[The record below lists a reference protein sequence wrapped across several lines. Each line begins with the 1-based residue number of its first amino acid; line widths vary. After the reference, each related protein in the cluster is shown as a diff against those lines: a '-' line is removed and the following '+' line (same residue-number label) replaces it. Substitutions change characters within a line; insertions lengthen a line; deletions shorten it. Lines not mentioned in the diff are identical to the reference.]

1 MSTNR
6 PAFANSLVAMYGS
19 SPETSDDE
27 DSDSGHKKTSKLPP
41 ESKENSVD
49 NPQDADCVSE
59 EAKDLNLPPSAP
71 ALEENTSNNPD
82 SKISDALSEAEES
95 VEDSPPVEVEG
106 ANQQSQ
112 DRTIPDSSDVQNV
125 AVSRVVSDEDNAL
138 PAIETVK
145 AVEDRLPTDSE
156 SSIENIAKKDED
168 LAEDTSENKL
178 PMPDTCGTS
187 PDTPVDS
194 KDPEENIETS
204 TKIDTYPKAITEISQ
219 TLSASPNSEMSS
231 ADGPEHDDRKD
242 GESSADTPILS
253 DGSKPELA
261 NANLSAD
268 PSVLP
273 SLESNEANEEILPA
287 SVDTQIVSEHL
298 KPDKELVTTPGGRRL
313 RQVRHPSVK
322 AAEAAAD
329 AAFVAAVTP
338 TRKNLKEAKIAS
350 ARAKVSD
357 SADVNSVSKKNHS
370 GSSSTKTRKGRSASS
385 DRKSPLVFSLK
396 EDSNSH
402 EKSNSEDNCDEE
414 KLSSISEEIT
424 SSDDAA
430 DAENETTQKKSTTSE
445 LEKPVGIKMK
455 ISRESV
461 QILDPHMSKLEVQ
474 IPSETTA
481 PEFTASPGGTKRL
494 WKLKEGT
501 ISPVP
506 PLSPITLKIA
516 KSKEGLEVVS
526 TDNSPQTVSS
536 VDSEGGRVEKIEKIT
551 LKLSRDEGA
560 TIVKPCADESVEN
573 RQEKLTL
580 KLVKGEL
587 SNTFSSVHSQDDDDK
602 NKLEKITLKLSK
614 GDGACIVKRKETDV
628 VSSSSDQDTGKLERI
643 TLKLSSDNNVSI
655 KRPKDVASQLDRGA
669 SASPEPGK
677 IEKITLKVSKH
688 DNVSIVKPSSPTPS
702 SVSIEK
708 LTLKVSKDG
717 TAAVSGKSH
726 DEHPRDGEGSKL
738 EKITLKLSKDDG
750 VSIVKPASPVLDRKT
765 LKLSKDEPLSPLSPL
780 IISRGED
787 VEPQKER
794 ITLKLAKAGGHPSP
808 VGVIDERSSWS
819 IKSTDSDN
827 VPSPVTSEPAT
838 PKSRPKRTLAD
849 TLEGLSSSKRLK
861 LSEVGK
867 SDEPE
872 VSSAYRAQEKEDT
885 EHTEEEIMDVTSPQM
900 ESDPLAEDPI
910 PEIKTDPS
918 GVCPKEDSMD
928 VIQLDSEDSQGA
940 PPPVP
945 EPSVPV
951 IGIESEVP
959 TPRGMKRKPRGRP
972 RKSVLPPGAV
982 PPSTPIV
989 EEAPV
994 TTPTKAKREK
1004 IRVEPVESDRPKR
1017 SCKGREKPPPKPP
1030 KATKPRGRAALNKL
1044 KAEQIIQPEEPQLFE
1059 EETRMS
1065 ADQSEAPAP
1074 DPLVSVGSSAN
1085 GLVPKVMVSRLP
1097 ETHFDSTGPN
1107 TTNDESQASQ
1117 GSVSLISS
1125 TTESTP
1131 NRGNRKGR
1139 MEIDVDPQTQVEFTV
1154 DMIAEYVWPLND
1166 GHGETYMIQ
1175 EQIST
1180 YLGVKS
1186 FKRKYPNMQRRT
1198 VDHDERQYLL
1208 ERRLVSETLCDLGL
1222 TALPSHEVLDVL
1234 CTDFPEKFEEYR
1246 RYTREKV
1253 QREFSNKQKAML
1265 ASGTKEDSKSKAMRN
1280 MASFNSMLNRSRRD
1294 QRRCCFDLQSFTVHY
1309 PENRRR
1315 NMGVPNP
1322 PRVGPYPLAL
1332 VPGQYTDY
1340 YKEYTA
1346 AELRYFPV
1354 NTVLYGPLLPHEM
1367 MRSRTGGSDGSQTES
1382 SESSSSESS
1391 SSDSDSS
1398 GSDSDSDSD
1407 TSSESGDDSSSQV
1420 GQGTVDNQEEVVD
1433 RPNAVCRVCN
1443 GDKLKNK
1450 LGRPEAL
1457 IHCASCEKSG
1467 HLSCLDL
1474 TVDMMPHIRKY
1485 SWHCTDCKLCA
1496 QCNDTADED
1505 KMLFCDMCDR
1515 GYHIYCV
1522 GLRKVP
1528 EGRWHCKECALCASC
1543 GARDPGGTE
1552 EHQAIQNLTAQDSPT
1567 KTAEPPQW
1575 QHEFKKGDKGTRVYV
1590 RTLCVPCSKLWRK
1603 GRYCRL
1609 CWKCFTDQ
1617 PEEEGLINCSICD
1630 RWMHAECC
1638 RKAGRIID
1646 VEKLSS
1652 YICELCQQKGARVS
1666 VNKSPSK
1673 VLR

>member
-1 MSTNR
+1 MSANR

-27 DSDSGHKKTSKLPP
+27 DSETGLKKTNKLCTETEVNSLEKLKDIACTSEEATDLKSQVDDQSAEVSISTPP
-41 ESKENSVD
+41 ESKV
-49 NPQDADCVSE
+49 PTTHSE
-59 EAKDLNLPPSAP
+59 
-71 ALEENTSNNPD
+71 LEET
-82 SKISDALSEAEES
+82 AVGTQLVES
-95 VEDSPPVEVEG
+95 LITDTQSRIELNEDSPGDPKVVVPQESYDKDIESQESEEVSDTAFADMASNAKDSAVKEE
-106 ANQQSQ
+106 S
-112 DRTIPDSSDVQNV
+112 RPKLIPDDNSSTFPIERKEPDDNPELSSEDSPSPKSITDVVQTPNPISDTSSMIPGDLRCS
-125 AVSRVVSDEDNAL
+125 ATDDKNIGEASRD
-138 PAIETVK
+138 
-145 AVEDRLPTDSE
+145 PTIVSE
-156 SSIENIAKKDED
+156 SD
-168 LAEDTSENKL
+168 LESEQ
-178 PMPDTCGTS
+178 
-187 PDTPVDS
+187 VDS
-194 KDPEENIETS
+194 NLSGDS
-204 TKIDTYPKAITEISQ
+204 SVSQ
-219 TLSASPNSEMSS
+219 SVESSEAVLSAS
-231 ADGPEHDDRKD
+231 
-242 GESSADTPILS
+242 
-253 DGSKPELA
+253 A
-261 NANLSAD
+261 NCQNTTENL
-268 PSVLP
+268 
-273 SLESNEANEEILPA
+273 
-287 SVDTQIVSEHL
+287 
-298 KPDKELVTTPGGRRL
+298 KGDKETAATPGGRRL
-313 RQVRHPSVK
+313 SRVRHPSVK

-338 TRKNLKEAKIAS
+338 TRKNLKEAKIAC
-350 ARAKVSD
+350 ALAKVSD
-357 SADVNSVSKKNHS
+357 SADVGVISKKNS
-370 GSSSTKTRKGRSASS
+370 AATLSSKNKKGRSSS
-385 DRKSPLVFSLK
+385 ADRTCPSEFSSK
-396 EDSNSH
+396 EESNLH
-402 EKSNSEDNCDEE
+402 EKSNTEEE
-414 KLSSISEEIT
+414 KLSCISEEMT

-430 DAENETTQKKSTTSE
+430 ESEISQNKSSLSE
-445 LEKPVGIKMK
+445 VEKPVGIKLK

-461 QILDPHMSKLEVQ
+461 QILDPHLSKLEVQ
-474 IPSETTA
+474 IPSETA
-481 PEFTASPGGTKRL
+481 PSENTASPGGTKRL

-501 ISPVP
+501 LSPVP

-526 TDNSPQTVSS
+526 TDNSPHTASS
-536 VDSEGGRVEKIEKIT
+536 AESECARVEKIT

-560 TIVKPCADESVEN
+560 TIVKPCIDEPAEN

-580 KLVKGEL
+580 KLVKDEH
-587 SNTFSSVHSQDDDDK
+587 SNTFSAMQSQDDDDK

-614 GDGACIVKRKETDV
+614 GDGACIVKRKETEA
-628 VSSSSDQDTGKLERI
+628 VSSISDQDCNKLEKI
-643 TLKLSSDNNVSI
+643 TLKLSTDNNVSI
-655 KRPKDVASQLDRGA
+655 KRQKDVASQLERGA

-677 IEKITLKVSKH
+677 VEKITLKVSKH
-688 DNVSIVKPSSPTPS
+688 DNISIVKPSSPTPS
-702 SVSIEK
+702 AGGIEK
-708 LTLKVSKDG
+708 LTLKMSKDG

-726 DEHPRDGEGSKL
+726 DDHPRDGESSKL

-750 VSIVKPASPVLDRKT
+750 VSIVKPSSPVLDRKN
-765 LKLSKDEPLSPLSPL
+765 LKVLKDEPLSPLSPL
-780 IISRGED
+780 IISRSED

-838 PKSRPKRTLAD
+838 PKSRSKRTLAD
-849 TLEGLSSSKRLK
+849 ALEGLSSAKRLK
-861 LSEVGK
+861 VADVGK

-872 VSSAYRAQEKEDT
+872 VLLEHKTQEKE
-885 EHTEEEIMDVTSPQM
+885 EIEFVEEEVMDVTSPQM
-900 ESDPLAEDPI
+900 ESDPLSEDHTASEEVKP
-910 PEIKTDPS
+910 DPLI
-918 GVCPKEDSMD
+918 VCPKEDSMD
-928 VIQLDSEDSQGA
+928 VIQLDSEDSQSG
-940 PPPVP
+940 PPLGS
-945 EPSVPV
+945 EPSGPTVDV
-951 IGIESEVP
+951 DVKSE
-959 TPRGMKRKPRGRP
+959 TPSTRAMRRKPRGRP

-982 PPSTPIV
+982 PLSTPV
-989 EEAPV
+989 TEEAPV
-994 TTPTKAKREK
+994 ITPTKPKREK
-1004 IRVEPVESDRPKR
+1004 VRPEPVESDRPKR

-1030 KATKPRGRAALNKL
+1030 KPVKPRGRAALNKL
-1044 KAEQIIQPEEPQLFE
+1044 KAEQIQPEEPQLFE

-1065 ADQSEAPAP
+1065 ADQSEAPAS
-1074 DPLVSVGSSAN
+1074 DPLISIGSSAN
-1085 GLVPKVMVSRLP
+1085 GLVPKVLVSRLP

-1117 GSVSLISS
+1117 GSLSLISS

-1154 DMIAEYVWPLND
+1154 DMIAEYIWPIND
-1166 GHGETYMIQ
+1166 GDAYMIQ
-1175 EQIST
+1175 EQISS

-1208 ERRLVSETLCDLGL
+1208 ERRLVSEALCDLGL

-1234 CTDFPEKFEEYR
+1234 CHDFPEKFDEYR
-1246 RYTREKV
+1246 RYTREKI
-1253 QREFSNKQKAML
+1253 QRELTNKQRAML

-1280 MASFNSMLNRSRRD
+1280 MASFNSTLNRNRRD
-1294 QRRCCFDLQSFTVHY
+1294 QRRSCFDLQTFTVHY

-1315 NMGVPNP
+1315 NMAVPNP

-1332 VPGQYTDY
+1332 VPGQYTDF
-1340 YKEYTA
+1340 YKEYTP

-1367 MRSRTGGSDGSQTES
+1367 MSSRLGGSDGSQTES
-1382 SESSSSESS
+1382 SESSSSDSS

-1398 GSDSDSDSD
+1398 GSDSESDSE
-1407 TSSESGDDSSSQV
+1407 TSSESGDDSSNQV
-1420 GQGTVDNQEEVVD
+1420 GQGAVDSQDDVVD
-1433 RPNAVCRVCN
+1433 RPNAVCRVCE
-1443 GDKLKNK
+1443 GDKNKNK

-1457 IHCASCEKSG
+1457 IHCASCDKSG

-1528 EGRWHCKECALCASC
+1528 EGRWHCQECALCASC

-1552 EHQAIQNLTAQDSPT
+1552 EHQAIQNLTAQDTST
-1567 KTAEPPQW
+1567 KTADSPQW

-1646 VEKLSS
+1646 MEKLGS
-1652 YICELCQQKGARVS
+1652 YLCELCQQKGARIS
-1666 VNKSPSK
+1666 GNKSPTK
-1673 VLR
+1673 IQWKF